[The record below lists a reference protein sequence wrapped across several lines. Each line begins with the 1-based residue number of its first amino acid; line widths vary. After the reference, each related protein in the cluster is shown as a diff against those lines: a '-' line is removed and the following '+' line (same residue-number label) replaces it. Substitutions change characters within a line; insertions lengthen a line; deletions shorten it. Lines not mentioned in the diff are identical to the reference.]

1 MTAETIRSQPVGYLE
16 RNLPMAM
23 ARDDFLVRYTRIAD
37 QLAATTSEAVDGIGH
52 HLDLNLADAQMIQ
65 YLASWVG
72 LALDPERGAPRMRQ
86 AVRDAV
92 EGLGW
97 RGTARGLEAYL
108 RALTGSRVRVE
119 DSGGVWIVPDEKA
132 PDFDPVVTVHLP
144 RGGELSRERLAE
156 LAAEELPVG
165 TRVRVVHPDDPP
177 SSDERIR
184 GGVGAGR

>member
-1 MTAETIRSQPVGYLE
+1 MTHTPGYLE
-16 RNLPMAM
+16 RSLPMAM
-23 ARDDFLVRYTRIAD
+23 ARDEFLLRFTRIAD
-37 QLAATTSEAVDGIGH
+37 ELAATTADAVDGIGH
-52 HLDLNLADAQMIQ
+52 HLDLDLADAQMIQ

-72 LALDPERGAPRMRQ
+72 FSLDPERGAPRMRQ

-108 RALTGSRVRVE
+108 RALTGARVRVE
-119 DSGGVWIVPDEKA
+119 DSAGVWVVPERA
-132 PDFDPVVTVHLP
+132 PSYDPVVTVHLP

-165 TRVRVVHPDDPP
+165 TRVRVVHPDDPDAGADP
-177 SSDERIR
+177 
-184 GGVGAGR
+184 GGNR